1 MLQPFCKNS
10 LWEIYMKYIT
20 KIYISIR
27 DFSRQLTLDHVN
39 AYAAQ
44 SSFFIIIA
52 IFPLLMLLLSLIRY
66 TPITEQDLIN
76 TTLAITPNTLDP
88 LIEQI
93 ISEMYNQSNFAIL
106 SITAITAVWSA
117 SKGILAIIRGLNSVF
132 GIDEKRNYITL
143 RVIASFYT
151 IILVLLIVL
160 SLGVMVFG
168 NSILRLFEKNLPL
181 LYEIAEF
188 ILSLRI
194 VYIPVI
200 FTIAFVYVYKI
211 VQNKQYSFFDHLPGA
226 LFTALGWIIFSYG
239 YSIYIDYFQSS
250 TYIYGSLTTVVLLM
264 LWVYICMY
272 ILFMGAEINI
282 FFKEHFRKAR
292 ILIKNYSDDM
302 KNHK

>member
-1 MLQPFCKNS
+1 
-10 LWEIYMKYIT
+10 MKYIT

-44 SSFFIIIA
+44 SSFFVIIA

>member
-1 MLQPFCKNS
+1 
-10 LWEIYMKYIT
+10 
-20 KIYISIR
+20 
-27 DFSRQLTLDHVN
+27 
-39 AYAAQ
+39 
-44 SSFFIIIA
+44 
-52 IFPLLMLLLSLIRY
+52 MLLLSLIRY

-181 LYEIAEF
+181 LYE
-188 ILSLRI
+188 R
-194 VYIPVI
+194 PC
-200 FTIAFVYVYKI
+200 T
-211 VQNKQYSFFDHLPGA
+211 P
-226 LFTALGWIIFSYG
+226 TAS
-239 YSIYIDYFQSS
+239 
-250 TYIYGSLTTVVLLM
+250 
-264 LWVYICMY
+264 
-272 ILFMGAEINI
+272 
-282 FFKEHFRKAR
+282 
-292 ILIKNYSDDM
+292 
-302 KNHK
+302 

>member
-211 VQNKQYSFFDHLPGA
+211 LQN
-226 LFTALGWIIFSYG
+226 
-239 YSIYIDYFQSS
+239 
-250 TYIYGSLTTVVLLM
+250 
-264 LWVYICMY
+264 
-272 ILFMGAEINI
+272 
-282 FFKEHFRKAR
+282 
-292 ILIKNYSDDM
+292 
-302 KNHK
+302 

>member
-1 MLQPFCKNS
+1 
-10 LWEIYMKYIT
+10 MKYIT

>member
-1 MLQPFCKNS
+1 
-10 LWEIYMKYIT
+10 MKYIT
-20 KIYISIR
+20 KIYICIR

-151 IILVLLIVL
+151 IT
-160 SLGVMVFG
+160 F
-168 NSILRLFEKNLPL
+168 
-181 LYEIAEF
+181 
-188 ILSLRI
+188 
-194 VYIPVI
+194 
-200 FTIAFVYVYKI
+200 
-211 VQNKQYSFFDHLPGA
+211 
-226 LFTALGWIIFSYG
+226 
-239 YSIYIDYFQSS
+239 
-250 TYIYGSLTTVVLLM
+250 
-264 LWVYICMY
+264 
-272 ILFMGAEINI
+272 
-282 FFKEHFRKAR
+282 
-292 ILIKNYSDDM
+292 
-302 KNHK
+302 